1 MESDQ
6 RIQDI
11 INKFSKMDSWE
22 DRYKS
27 IIQDGKKGESLDRE
41 LQIDKFKVNGCQS
54 QVWLVP
60 SLKNGK
66 VFFRSDSDSF
76 LVKGIAHLLVSVYSN
91 LIPEDILGTG
101 PEFLKEIGITEHLS
115 MNRSN
120 GLSSMVKQIHMYAI
134 AYKSLTDKGI
144 LNVS

>member
-1 MESDQ
+1 MES
-6 RIQDI
+6 
-11 INKFSKMDSWE
+11 NKRVSQIVDKFKKMDSWE

-27 IIQDGKKGESLDRE
+27 IIQEGKKAEPLAPE
-41 LQIDKFKVNGCQS
+41 FQVDKYKVNGCQS

-60 SLKNGK
+60 SLNDGK
-66 VFFRSDSDSF
+66 VLFKSDSDAF
-76 LVKGIAHLLVSVYSN
+76 LVKGIANLLVQVYSG
-91 LIPEDILGTG
+91 LSPEDIIATG

-120 GLSSMVKQIHMYAI
+120 GLASMVKQIHMYAI

-144 LNVS
+144 LNV